1 MVEKN
6 CTGGGSTAA
15 AHRGE
20 TGRLFLLY
28 FTKFE
33 FEKIILLQPSIFSLI
48 YIQNKLCEL
57 SFQFLVFSQ
66 VWEVLRICVGEFV
79 CSV

>member
-28 FTKFE
+28 FTTFE
-33 FEKIILLQPSIFSLI
+33 FEKIILLQPSIFSL
-48 YIQNKLCEL
+48 IQNKLCEL

-66 VWEVLRICVGEFV
+66 V
-79 CSV
+79 